1 MANHINPSPESFKAF
16 RELTREGPI
25 QMLNLVKLKEKAS
38 YDDGTEA
45 TGAEAYTTYGKL
57 SGPIFRALG
66 GKIIWSGSPE
76 IMLIGPDQ
84 GEEWHIAFIA
94 EYPDIA
100 AFVSMM
106 RDPAYQA
113 VTHHRTAAVENSRLI
128 RLKPG
133 QSGAGF
139 AAPV

>member
-16 RELTREGPI
+16 RELEREGPI
-25 QMLNLVKLKEKAS
+25 QMLNLVKLKANATYEDA
-38 YDDGTEA
+38 TEA
-45 TGAEAYTTYGKL
+45 TGAQAYATYGKL
-57 SGPIFRALG
+57 SGPIFRGLG
-66 GKIIWSGSPE
+66 GKIIWSGAPE
-76 IMLIGPDQ
+76 VMLIGPED

-128 RLKPG
+128 RLKPS

-139 AAPV
+139 GE